1 MHRFPRTT
9 FALILIAA
17 ALLPWSR
24 LLSFEEYTF
33 EGYGFF
39 YYVDS
44 YQDSTNCHARDG
56 IWRVDLATGE
66 EEQIFGDN
74 SEKYLIER
82 CGLSYNGKQLVFKAK
97 SIGNG
102 MINNDGTGYQKLSSS
117 LPLTIYPPGA
127 QIFWSKLGFYAVFD
141 EQLRRYDL
149 HTGDYEVVPFPPLAI
164 PGEKGTFNCFVSG
177 DGARVWT
184 RALQRQIGWG
194 PKLYRDYCHTY
205 FIMNDDGSPARLH
218 SRNWWGHH
226 ETISLDGS
234 HMLFQNFGHDGI
246 WLVRHD
252 DGQRTADILY
262 KKTPIPEPN
271 YDDACGSY
279 PQGDAL
285 RYVTNSNVWIY
296 MYFRPRKIG
305 HGELFGTDERCFF
318 QSVWNWRTNK
328 RVKIHGPEDGTWMQR
343 CRSLRAVRCAGIW
356 KGYDLPALDDDNT
369 ACLVPYRKDVTF
381 RTAKKTSA
389 MEREVRVGNIDD
401 GALEGVAVK
410 VEPQSAASWLDAV
423 VGTTT
428 NSSITLSLKVDPTAL
443 TQDSGSAEVI
453 VSAETARNTAS
464 FTVHA
469 DNTMLPRPENFVV
482 FHANMS
488 DSFAYP
494 ELTWDDVA
502 EGEDG
507 YSVEFYTHHEY
518 WLRDW
523 EVIDTLAPNATRYLS
538 PLFDYTD
545 ENKNGHYRIRA
556 FTDEGLVSPY
566 SDEGWF
572 AVPPDS
578 LVPPSPELVREPWNA
593 GEVSRGRWQG
603 VTDAAAHRHAAAPR
617 VSHAGNEVVVERV
630 GLSSRGRV
638 SIVSPRGRVVARRS
652 FDGSGS
658 VRLTLPAPT
667 AGVYLIRIVGM
678 SGSPRT
684 IRRCLL
690 DY

>member
-1 MHRFPRTT
+1 MHRFPRST
-9 FALILIAA
+9 FALILTTA
-17 ALLPWSR
+17 ALLPSSR

-74 SEKYLIER
+74 SGKYLIER
-82 CGLSYNGKQLVFKAK
+82 CGLSYNGKQLVFKGT

-149 HTGDYEVVPFPPLAI
+149 HTGDYEVVPFPPLVI
-164 PGEKGTFNCFVSG
+164 PEEGTYNCFVSG
-177 DGARVWT
+177 DGTRIWT
-184 RALQRQIGWG
+184 RALQSRIGWG
-194 PKLYRDYCHTY
+194 PKLYRTYCHTY

-226 ETISLDGS
+226 ETISLDGA

-246 WLVRHD
+246 WLLRHD
-252 DGQRTADILY
+252 DGQHSADILY

-271 YDDACGSY
+271 YDDVCGSY

-318 QSVWNWRTNK
+318 QTVWNWRTNK
-328 RVKIHGPEDGTWMQR
+328 RVKIHGPEDGTWMKR

-356 KGYDLPALDDDNT
+356 KGYDLPALDDNT
-369 ACLVPYRKDVTF
+369 AYLVSYRKNVTF
-381 RTAKKTSA
+381 QTANKTSA
-389 MEREVRVGNIDD
+389 MEKEVRVGNIDD
-401 GALEGVAVK
+401 AALEGIAVK
-410 VEPQSAASWLDAV
+410 VEPQGADSWLDAV
-423 VGTTT
+423 VETTT
-428 NSSITLSLKVDPTAL
+428 NSSITLTVKVDPTAL
-443 TQDSGSAEVI
+443 TQDSQSAEVV
-453 VSAETARNTAS
+453 VSAESARNTAS
-464 FTVHA
+464 FMVHA

-494 ELTWDDVA
+494 ELTWEDVA

-507 YSVEFYTHHEY
+507 YYVEFYTHFE
-518 WLRDW
+518 WWVKDW
-523 EVIDTLAPNATRYLS
+523 EVIDTLAPNTTRYLS
-538 PLFDYTD
+538 PRYRYTN

-556 FTDEGLVSPY
+556 FTDDGLVSPY

-578 LVPPSPELVREPWNA
+578 LVPPPPELVLEPWEE
-593 GEVSRGRWQG
+593 GDESRAKWKR
-603 VTDAAAHRHAAAPR
+603 VTDSAPRRHSATPR
-617 VSHAGNEVVVERV
+617 VSHVRDNVVVEPA

-638 SIVSPRGRVVARRS
+638 SIVVPSGRVVANRS
-652 FDGSGS
+652 YAGSCS
-658 VRLTLPAPT
+658 LALPAPT
-667 AGVYLIRIVGM
+667 SGVYLIRIVDA
-678 SGSPRT
+678 SGARRT
-684 IRRCLL
+684 IRSCILHQ
-690 DY
+690 